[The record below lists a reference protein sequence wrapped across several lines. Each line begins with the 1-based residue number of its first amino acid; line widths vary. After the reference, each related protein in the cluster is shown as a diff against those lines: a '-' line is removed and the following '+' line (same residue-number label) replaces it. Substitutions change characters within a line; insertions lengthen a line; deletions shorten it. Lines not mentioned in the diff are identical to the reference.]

1 MTEVLWTQEEKDG
14 LGEDLNAIGNLLAS
28 HDQSIFQV
36 IATVNVI
43 QRILVE
49 SKIATNEVLKGKISE
64 EVKRMQEL
72 YLSQLERV
80 QKEAEAAQAAPAAAE

>member
-49 SKIATNEVLKGKISE
+49 SKITTNDVLKSKISE

-72 YLSQLERV
+72 YLAQLERV
-80 QKEAEAAQAAPAAAE
+80 QKEAEAVQAAPATTE

>member
-49 SKIATNEVLKGKISE
+49 SKITTNDVLKSKISE

-72 YLSQLERV
+72 YLAQLERV
-80 QKEAEAAQAAPAAAE
+80 QKEAEASQDAPATTE